1 MSKFNTF
8 LAIAA
13 SLTLLSACREWQP
26 VVTLNYQEAE
36 GFVPV
41 TTADMNAL
49 GDSISIAALLKK
61 YSPGS
66 EKPVT
71 IDEDLWI
78 GGKVN
83 SSDEAGNIYKSIF
96 IQDETAG
103 IEVKIGRYSLY
114 NEYKPGQTVYVYLN
128 GLTLG
133 MYGYKTGSYGGNGM
147 IQIGM
152 YDPKNQT
159 DATQAFDVAKYLKEH
174 PGATVP
180 DYSNLAYETSYMELP
195 QLVDA
200 HVFRGALGRQVEPAV
215 LTADQLPTTTATV
228 NTCKYLGEL
237 VKLTGLSYANEQFTL
252 AYITY
257 NASTKESGNRIFLSD
272 ATWGVTTWAMSKNKM
287 SEYLESGIWDAANIG
302 NSGDYNYGTV
312 GDHKN
317 VSGSNGD
324 TYGDIERNAY
334 SVSQYFTMG
343 GKELSIRTSGYC
355 DFADFEMPAD
365 VLDGSRT
372 IDAVGILSLYQGGIQ
387 LALIDEKSL
396 TYHDTGAY
404 LYE

>member
-1 MSKFNTF
+1 MAKFYEL

-13 SLTLLSACREWQP
+13 SVTLLAACSEWQP
-26 VVTLNYQEAE
+26 VYTFNYKADAD
-36 GFVPV
+36 FVPV
-41 TTADMNAL
+41 TEADMNAM
-49 GDSISIAALLKK
+49 GTHITIADLLKM
-61 YSPGS
+61 YTPGS

-71 IDEDLWI
+71 IEQDLWI

-103 IEVKIGRYSLY
+103 VEIKIGRYSLY

-128 GLTLG
+128 GLTIG

-147 IQIGM
+147 IQVGM
-152 YDPKNQT
+152 YDPKNQIDPT
-159 DATQAFDVAKYLKEH
+159 NAFDTDRYLREH
-174 PGATVP
+174 PSATIP
-180 DYSNLAYETSYMELP
+180 DFSALAYETSYMELP

-200 HVFRGALGRQVEPAV
+200 HVFRGALGEPVAPAV
-215 LTADQLPTTTATV
+215 LTPAELPAATATV
-228 NTCKYLGEL
+228 NNCKYLGEL
-237 VKLTGLSYANEQFTL
+237 VKLTNLSYANEQFTL
-252 AYITY
+252 VYLTY
-257 NASTKESGNRIFLSD
+257 SASTKESKNRIFLSD
-272 ATWGVTTWAMSKNKM
+272 APWGVTTWAMSKNKM
-287 SEYLESGIWDAANIG
+287 TEYLESGVWDAANIG
-302 NSGDYNYGTV
+302 NANDYNHGTV

-317 VSGSNGD
+317 VEGGNGN

-355 DFADFEMPAD
+355 DFADYEIPAD

-372 IDAVGILSLYQGGIQ
+372 IDAVGILSLYQGSIQ

-396 TYHDTGAY
+396 TYSDTGDY
-404 LYE
+404 LY

>member
-1 MSKFNTF
+1 MAKFYKL

-13 SLTLLSACREWQP
+13 SLTLLSACKEWQP
-26 VVTLNYQEAE
+26 VYTFNYKTDAD
-36 GFVPV
+36 FVPV
-41 TTADMNAL
+41 TVEDMNAM
-49 GDSISIAALLKK
+49 GTHITIADLLKM
-61 YSPGS
+61 YTPGS

-71 IDEDLWI
+71 IEQDLWI

-103 IEVKIGRYSLY
+103 VEIKIGRYSLY

-128 GLTLG
+128 GLTVG

-147 IQIGM
+147 IQVGM
-152 YDPKNQT
+152 YDPKNQI
-159 DATQAFDVAKYLKEH
+159 DPNSAFDIDKYMREH
-174 PGATVP
+174 PTATVP
-180 DYSNLAYETSYMELP
+180 DFSALAYETSYMELP

-200 HVFRGALGRQVEPAV
+200 HVFRGELGDPVAPAV
-215 LTADQLPTTTATV
+215 LTPAQLPATTATV
-228 NTCKYLGEL
+228 NNCPYLGEL
-237 VKLTGLSYANEQFTL
+237 VKLTNLSYANEQFTL
-252 AYITY
+252 LYITY
-257 NASTKESGNRIFLSD
+257 SASTKESKNRIFLSD

-287 SEYLESGIWDAANIG
+287 SEYLESGVWDTANIG
-302 NSGDYNYGTV
+302 NANDYNYGTV
-312 GDHKN
+312 ANPQNLSITSRDE
-317 VSGSNGD
+317 
-324 TYGDIERNAY
+324 IERNAY

-355 DFADFEMPAD
+355 DFADFEIPAD

-396 TYHDTGAY
+396 TYSDTGDY
-404 LYE
+404 LY